1 MPSPKPGHRNQ
12 ETPPAPPYNFLAGF
26 LSYLIPGLG
35 QIYEG
40 RVGKGLLF
48 LACIYSLFGFGM
60 YMGEWSNVYI
70 PCAPDLPKVTLPV
83 FGPQTGTVQA
93 LYHRPQYCAQF
104 WAGVVS
110 WPAIWQYKNSNTPV
124 EDKARFS
131 EKFERQPKEEDINK
145 KQTNGDRTWDLA
157 WVYTVIAGV
166 LNIMVIYD
174 AAAGPAFRLSERMAS
189 EGKPPNRAAAPVAT
203 A

>member
-12 ETPPAPPYNFLAGF
+12 ETPPAPPYNFMAGF

-35 QIYEG
+35 QIYQG

-48 LACIYSLFGFGM
+48 LACIYSLFGYGM
-60 YMGEWSNVYI
+60 ALGQCSNVYI
-70 PCAPDLPKVTLPV
+70 PEPQNLPKVTLPV
-83 FGPQTGTVQA
+83 FGTQDGAVKA
-93 LYHRPQYCAQF
+93 LYHRPQYCGQF
-104 WAGVVS
+104 WTGVVA
-110 WPAIWQYKNSNTPV
+110 WPAIWQYKRYNPQA
-124 EDKARFS
+124 DADPILGKL
-131 EKFERQPKEEDINK
+131 ERQPTEERLNEL
-145 KQTNGDRTWDLA
+145 QTNGDRSWDLA
-157 WVYTVIAGV
+157 WVFTVIAGV

-189 EGKPPNRAAAPVAT
+189 EVKPPNSAAAPVAT